1 MKNKNATSAN
11 PSSVLT
17 KQVKY
22 TKIRPSF
29 KIELCIDEL
38 LYRGPKGMIELEAFQ
53 AYGETCLHT
62 TISTL
67 ADKHDQIIDRKTE
80 PHMHRRGGITHFTR
94 YSLTDELSI
103 QKAKALL
110 LHYMKLRGVWR
121 EAA

>member
-1 MKNKNATSAN
+1 MKDKNATSAN
-11 PSSVLT
+11 SSSVLT
-17 KQVKY
+17 KQVKH
-22 TKIRPSF
+22 TKIRPPF

-38 LYRGPKGMIELEAFQ
+38 LYLGPKGMIELEALQ
-53 AYGETCLHT
+53 AYGKTCLHT

-67 ADKHDQIIDRKTE
+67 ANKYGLIMDRKTE
-80 PHMHRRGGITHFTR
+80 PHRHRRGGITHFTR

-103 QKAKALL
+103 RKSEALL

>member
-1 MKNKNATSAN
+1 MKDKNATSAN

-17 KQVKY
+17 EQVKH
-22 TKIRPSF
+22 TKIRPPF
-29 KIELCIDEL
+29 KMELCIDEL
-38 LYRGPKGMIELEAFQ
+38 LYRGPKGMIELEA
-53 AYGETCLHT
+53 YGETCLHT

-67 ADKHDQIIDRKTE
+67 ANKHGLIIDRKTE
-80 PHMHRRGGITHFTR
+80 PHRNRRGGITHFTR

-103 QKAKALL
+103 RKSEALL